1 MELDLEV
8 VQEEAVAFLEIDV
21 IRNLYEVLM
30 FCKSIISL

>member
-21 IRNLYEVLM
+21 IWNLYEVLM